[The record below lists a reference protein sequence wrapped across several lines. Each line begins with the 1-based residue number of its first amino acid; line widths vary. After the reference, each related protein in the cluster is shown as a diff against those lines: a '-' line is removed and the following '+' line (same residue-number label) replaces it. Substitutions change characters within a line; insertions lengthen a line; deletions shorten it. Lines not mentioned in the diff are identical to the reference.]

1 MLLHC
6 LFSYHRIYNYT
17 YFININ
23 LVDSSLDQFIIIMKL
38 VAALMQLLSTEIV
51 EYPVGKHRIF

>member
-6 LFSYHRIYNYT
+6 LFSYHRIYNYIHI
-17 YFININ
+17 FININ

-38 VAALMQLLSTEIV
+38 VAVADATFI
-51 EYPVGKHRIF
+51 HRNC